1 MQRRQR
7 RYALI
12 APIAEGGMATV
23 YLGKQRGDAD
33 FVRAVA
39 IKRLHPQF
47 SRSEEFSVCLLDEAR
62 LASRIHH
69 PNVVPILDVVRS
81 NGELLMVMEYVVG
94 ESLAH
99 LLETSQQHQVGV
111 PIDIAV
117 GVIADALRGLHAAHI
132 ARDAKGRWLG
142 IVHRDVSSHN
152 VLVGLDGVA
161 RVFDFGIAKALGNA
175 QLTRPGQIKGTLAY
189 MSPEQ
194 LLGKPV
200 GPTSDV
206 FAAAVV
212 LWEALAGYD
221 LFARDD
227 ESATV
232 SAVLK
237 GDVPR
242 LHETAGVPKE
252 LDALLARALDR
263 APEHRFQSALE
274 FAAALE
280 ACVRPAGAA
289 RIGDWVRWLVGNQ
302 LEERRLRLAAVEKR
316 SSPDYSR
323 AVIEQARS
331 LRKLAQ
337 TDLGQAPPETRTR
350 YGMALVIGAVGGSFA
365 LVGRAAAHGTWIVP
379 QAPSIER
386 FAGAFA
392 VLLGAVAVVLVFA
405 SPRNTAARSSS
416 AMRMFAGALSVAALV
431 GGLVTAWGWWLH
443 QIQN

>member
-1 MQRRQR
+1 
-7 RYALI
+7 
-12 APIAEGGMATV
+12 MATV

-47 SRSEEFSVCLLDEAR
+47 ARSEEFSVCLLDEAR

-99 LLETSQQHQVGV
+99 LLEKSQERKAAV
-111 PIDIAV
+111 PIDVAV
-117 GVIADALRGLHAAHI
+117 SIIVDTLRGLHAAHI
-132 ARDAKGRWLG
+132 AKDARGRWLG

-152 VLVGLDGVA
+152 ILVGLDGVA

-194 LLGKPV
+194 LLGKQV

-232 SAVLK
+232 SAVLQ
-237 GDVPR
+237 GVVPA
-242 LHETAGVPKE
+242 LHETAGVPLA
-252 LDALLARALDR
+252 LDAALARALDR
-263 APEHRFQSALE
+263 EPERRFQTALE

-289 RIGDWVRWLVGNQ
+289 RVGDWVTWLVGGE
-302 LEERRLRLAAVEKR
+302 LEQRRVRLASVEKR

-323 AVIEQARS
+323 ALIEQARS
-331 LRKLAQ
+331 LRQSAA
-337 TDLGQAPPETRTR
+337 GGSSEPPMQPRAR
-350 YGMALVIGAVGGSFA
+350 YGTALVIAAVAG
-365 LVGRAAAHGTWIVP
+365 LAAAAGLAAGRGSWIVP
-379 QAPSIER
+379 QAGSIER
-386 FAGAFA
+386 FAGVAA
-392 VLLGAVAVVLVFA
+392 VLLGAIAVVLVFA
-405 SPRNTAARSSS
+405 SPRGAVARST
-416 AMRMFAGALSVAALV
+416 AVMRVFAGALSLAALV

-443 QIQN
+443 QLQN

>member
-1 MQRRQR
+1 
-7 RYALI
+7 
-12 APIAEGGMATV
+12 MATV

-99 LLETSQQHQVGV
+99 LLEASQARQVGV

-132 ARDAKGRWLG
+132 ARDAKGRPLG

-194 LLGKPV
+194 LLGKAV

-212 LWEALAGYD
+212 LWESLAGYD

-232 SAVLK
+232 TAVLQ
-237 GDVPR
+237 GVVPA
-242 LHETAGVPKE
+242 LHETAGVPRE
-252 LDALLARALDR
+252 LDAVLACALDR
-263 APEHRFQSALE
+263 DPARRFQSALE

-280 ACVRPAGAA
+280 GCVRPAGAA
-289 RIGDWVRWLVGNQ
+289 RIGDWVKWLVGAD
-302 LEERRLRLAAVEKR
+302 LENRRVRLAAVEKR

-323 AVIEQARS
+323 ALIEQARS
-331 LRKLAQ
+331 LRQLAQ
-337 TDLGQAPPETRTR
+337 TGLEPPVTETRTR
-350 YGMALVIGAVGGSFA
+350 YGMALLVGGLGGVSA
-365 LVGRAAAHGTWIVP
+365 LLGLAASRGSWPI
-379 QAPSIER
+379 QGSPSVER
-386 FAGAFA
+386 FAGALA
-392 VLLGAVAVVLVFA
+392 VLLGAIAVVLVFA
-405 SPRNTAARSSS
+405 NPRSSAARST
-416 AMRMFAGALSVAALV
+416 AVMRLFAGALSLAALV

-443 QIQN
+443 QIRH